1 MRTVKE
7 ISDLT
12 GISVRTL
19 HYYDEIGLLKPTDK
33 SEAGYRLYDD
43 KALETLRQ
51 ILFFREFDMPL
62 KEIRNILESPDFDRE
77 KILKS
82 QKKILELKKE
92 RLNRM
97 IVSID
102 DVLKGEKA
110 MDFTVFSTQD
120 IEEICEAAFANMSRE
135 QQEIAAEQYGG
146 EEKFQKYLVES
157 MSTEQSQKTMAKM
170 LEWYGDK
177 ETYMDVATHPLSAQV
192 TAAYGKRFDA
202 IRKKLAGKRGTDVN
216 SFEVKEIVGELEFV
230 AKQLFR
236 LKSMEGFMLEMA
248 SDYRSNEALRE
259 HLRQTEGEG
268 TADYLAEA
276 LEAFYNKEMM

>member
-7 ISDLT
+7 ISNLT

-19 HYYDEIGLLKPTDK
+19 HYYHEIGLLPPTAV

-62 KEIRNILESPDFDRE
+62 KEIQNILQSTDFDRE
-77 KILKS
+77 KILRS
-82 QKKILELKKE
+82 QRKMLELKKQ
-92 RLNRM
+92 RLNR
-97 IVSID
+97 IIDSID
-102 DVLKGEKA
+102 DILKGEEK
-110 MDFTVFSTQD
+110 MDFTVFATQD

-146 EEKFQKYLVES
+146 QEEFQKHLVES
-157 MSTEQSQKTMAKM
+157 MSTEQAQKTMSKM

-177 ETYMDVATHPLSAQV
+177 ETYMDVAVHPLSAQV
-192 TAAYGKRFDA
+192 TEAYGKRFDA

-216 SFEVKEIVGELEFV
+216 SFEVKEIVGEFEFA

-236 LKSMEGFMLEMA
+236 LKNMEGFMMEMA
-248 SDYRSNEALRE
+248 KDYRKNQALRE
-259 HLRQTEGEG
+259 HLDQTEGEG
-268 TADYLAEA
+268 TADYLADA
-276 LEAFYNKEMM
+276 LEAFYKK

>member
-7 ISDLT
+7 ISNLT

-19 HYYDEIGLLKPTDK
+19 HYYHEIGLLLPTAV

-62 KEIRNILESPDFDRE
+62 KEIQKILGSPDFDRE
-77 KILKS
+77 KILRS
-82 QKKILELKKE
+82 QRKMLELKKE

-97 IVSID
+97 IAGID
-102 DVLKGEKA
+102 DILKGEEA
-110 MDFTVFSTQD
+110 MDFTVFRTQD

-146 EEKFQKYLVES
+146 QEEFQKHLVES
-157 MSTEQSQKTMAKM
+157 MSTEQAQKTMSKM

-177 ETYMDVATHPLSAQV
+177 ETYMDVAVHPLSAQV
-192 TAAYGKRFDA
+192 TEAYGKRFDA

-216 SFEVKEIVGELEFV
+216 SFEVKEIVGEFEFA

-236 LKSMEGFMLEMA
+236 LKNMEGFMMEMA
-248 SDYRSNEALRE
+248 KDYRKNQALRE
-259 HLRQTEGEG
+259 HLDQTEGEG
-268 TADYLAEA
+268 TADYLADA
-276 LEAFYNKEMM
+276 LEAFYKR

>member
-7 ISDLT
+7 ISNFT

-19 HYYDEIGLLKPTDK
+19 HYYHEIGLLLPTAV

-62 KEIRNILESPDFDRE
+62 KEIQKILGSPDFDRE
-77 KILKS
+77 KILRS
-82 QKKILELKKE
+82 QRKMLELKKE

-97 IVSID
+97 IAGID
-102 DVLKGEKA
+102 DILKGEEA
-110 MDFTVFSTQD
+110 MDFTVFRTQD

-146 EEKFQKYLVES
+146 QEEFQKHLVES
-157 MSTEQSQKTMAKM
+157 MSTEQAQKTMSKM

-177 ETYMDVATHPLSAQV
+177 ETYMDVAVHPLSAQV
-192 TAAYGKRFDA
+192 TEAYGKRFDA

-216 SFEVKEIVGELEFV
+216 SFEVKEIVGEFEFA

-236 LKSMEGFMLEMA
+236 LKNMEGFMMEMA
-248 SDYRSNEALRE
+248 KDYRKNQALRE
-259 HLRQTEGEG
+259 HLDQTEGEG
-268 TADYLAEA
+268 TADYLADA
-276 LEAFYNKEMM
+276 LEAFYKR

>member
-7 ISDLT
+7 ISNFT

-19 HYYDEIGLLKPTDK
+19 HYYHEIGLLLPTAV

-62 KEIRNILESPDFDRE
+62 KEIQKILGSPDFDRE
-77 KILKS
+77 KILRS
-82 QKKILELKKE
+82 QRKMLELKKE

-97 IVSID
+97 IAGID
-102 DVLKGEKA
+102 DILKGEEA
-110 MDFTVFSTQD
+110 MDFTVFRTQD

-146 EEKFQKYLVES
+146 QEEFQKHLVES
-157 MSTEQSQKTMAKM
+157 MSTEQAQKTMSKM

-177 ETYMDVATHPLSAQV
+177 ETYMDVAVHPLSAQV
-192 TAAYGKRFDA
+192 TEAY
-202 IRKKLAGKRGTDVN
+202 GKRGTDVN
-216 SFEVKEIVGELEFV
+216 SFEIKEIVGEFEFA

-236 LKSMEGFMLEMA
+236 LKNMEGFMMEMA
-248 SDYRSNEALRE
+248 KDYRKNQALRE
-259 HLRQTEGEG
+259 HLDQTEGEG
-268 TADYLAEA
+268 TADYLADA
-276 LEAFYNKEMM
+276 LEAFYKR

>member
-7 ISDLT
+7 ISNFT

-19 HYYDEIGLLKPTDK
+19 HYYHEIGLLLPTAV

-62 KEIRNILESPDFDRE
+62 KEIQKILGSPDFDRE
-77 KILKS
+77 KILRS
-82 QKKILELKKE
+82 QRKMLELKKE

-97 IVSID
+97 IAGID
-102 DVLKGEKA
+102 DILKGEEA
-110 MDFTVFSTQD
+110 MDFTVFRTQD

-146 EEKFQKYLVES
+146 QEEFQKHLVES
-157 MSTEQSQKTMAKM
+157 MSTEQAQKTMSKM

-177 ETYMDVATHPLSAQV
+177 ETYMDVAVHPLSAQV
-192 TAAYGKRFDA
+192 TEAYGKRFDA
-202 IRKKLAGKRGTDVN
+202 IRKKLAGKRGTDGN
-216 SFEVKEIVGELEFV
+216 SFEIKEIVGEFEFA

-236 LKSMEGFMLEMA
+236 LKNMEGFMMEMA
-248 SDYRSNEALRE
+248 KDYRKNQALRE
-259 HLRQTEGEG
+259 HLDQTEGEG
-268 TADYLAEA
+268 TADYLADA
-276 LEAFYNKEMM
+276 LEAFYKR

>member
-1 MRTVKE
+1 MRTIKE
-7 ISDLT
+7 MSDLT
-12 GISVRTL
+12 GISVRML
-19 HYYDEIGLLKPTDK
+19 RYYDQTGLLKPTDK

-62 KEIRNILESPDFDRE
+62 KEIQKILGSPDFDRE
-77 KILKS
+77 KILRS
-82 QKKILELKKE
+82 QRKMLELKKE

-97 IVSID
+97 IAGID
-102 DVLKGEKA
+102 DILKGEEA
-110 MDFTVFSTQD
+110 MDFTVFRTQD

-146 EEKFQKYLVES
+146 QEEFQKHLVES
-157 MSTEQSQKTMAKM
+157 MSTEQAQKTMSKM

-177 ETYMDVATHPLSAQV
+177 ETYMDVAVHPLSAQV
-192 TAAYGKRFDA
+192 TEAYGKRFDA

-216 SFEVKEIVGELEFV
+216 SFEVKEIVGEFEFA

-236 LKSMEGFMLEMA
+236 LKNMEGFMMEMA
-248 SDYRSNEALRE
+248 KDYRKNQALRE
-259 HLRQTEGEG
+259 HLDQTEGEG
-268 TADYLAEA
+268 TADYLADA
-276 LEAFYNKEMM
+276 LEAFYKR

>member
-7 ISDLT
+7 ISNLT
-12 GISVRTL
+12 GISVRSL
-19 HYYDEIGLLKPTDK
+19 HYYHEIGLLPPTAV

-62 KEIRNILESPDFDRE
+62 KEIQNILQSTDFDRE
-77 KILKS
+77 KILRS
-82 QKKILELKKE
+82 QRKMLELKKQ
-92 RLNRM
+92 RLNR
-97 IVSID
+97 IIDSID
-102 DVLKGEKA
+102 DILKGEEK
-110 MDFTVFSTQD
+110 MDFTVFATQD

-146 EEKFQKYLVES
+146 QEEFQKHLVES
-157 MSTEQSQKTMAKM
+157 MSTEQAQKTMSKM

-177 ETYMDVATHPLSAQV
+177 ETYMDVAVHPLSAQV
-192 TAAYGKRFDA
+192 TEAYGKRFDA

-216 SFEVKEIVGELEFV
+216 SFEVKEIVGEFEFA

-236 LKSMEGFMLEMA
+236 LKNMEGFMMEMA
-248 SDYRSNEALRE
+248 KDYRKNQALRE
-259 HLRQTEGEG
+259 HLDQTEGEG
-268 TADYLAEA
+268 TADYLADA
-276 LEAFYNKEMM
+276 LEAFYKK

>member
-7 ISDLT
+7 ISNFT

-19 HYYDEIGLLKPTDK
+19 HYYHEIGLLLPTAV

-62 KEIRNILESPDFDRE
+62 KEIQKILGSPDFDRE
-77 KILKS
+77 KILRS
-82 QKKILELKKE
+82 QRKMLELKKE

-97 IVSID
+97 IAGID
-102 DVLKGEKA
+102 DILKGEEA
-110 MDFTVFSTQD
+110 MDFTVFRTQD

-146 EEKFQKYLVES
+146 QEEFQKHLVES
-157 MSTEQSQKTMAKM
+157 MSTEQAQKTMSKM

-177 ETYMDVATHPLSAQV
+177 ETYMDVAVHPLSTQV
-192 TAAYGKRFDA
+192 TEAYGKRFDA

-216 SFEVKEIVGELEFV
+216 SFEVKEIVGEFEFA

-236 LKSMEGFMLEMA
+236 LKNMEGFMMEMA
-248 SDYRSNEALRE
+248 KDYRKNQALRE
-259 HLRQTEGEG
+259 HLDQTEGEG
-268 TADYLAEA
+268 TADYLADA
-276 LEAFYNKEMM
+276 LEAFYKR

>member
-7 ISDLT
+7 ISNFT

-19 HYYDEIGLLKPTDK
+19 HYYHEIGLLLPTAV

-62 KEIRNILESPDFDRE
+62 KEIQKILGSPDFDRE
-77 KILKS
+77 KILRS
-82 QKKILELKKE
+82 QRKMLELKKE

-97 IVSID
+97 IAGID
-102 DVLKGEKA
+102 DILKGEEA
-110 MDFTVFSTQD
+110 MDFTVFRTQD
-120 IEEICEAAFANMSRE
+120 IEEICEATFANMSRE

-146 EEKFQKYLVES
+146 QEEFQKHLVES
-157 MSTEQSQKTMAKM
+157 MSTEQAQKTMSKM

-177 ETYMDVATHPLSAQV
+177 ETYMDVAVHPLSAQV
-192 TAAYGKRFDA
+192 TEAYGKRFDA

-216 SFEVKEIVGELEFV
+216 SFEVKEIVGEFEFA

-236 LKSMEGFMLEMA
+236 LKNMEGFMMEMA
-248 SDYRSNEALRE
+248 KDYRKNQALRE
-259 HLRQTEGEG
+259 HLDQTEGEG
-268 TADYLAEA
+268 TADYLADA
-276 LEAFYNKEMM
+276 LEAFYKR